1 MFSRILRRPSVL
13 HFNRKAAVTIFM
25 LIGVHLKEIHLKNL
39 KYEFKTYKMKSKIVK
54 SMKWSSKTKC
64 LNLTIM
70 SCRSILKKW
79 VRQKNL
85 CRNSTPKMFQ
95 FSIKSIKNQEIDF
108 YFIYLAIS
116 DINPHIIFLFLK
128 LFSKSDNHLFP
139 LK

>member
-1 MFSRILRRPSVL
+1 MDNLFESLYYFPVPKSYLDR
-13 HFNRKAAVTIFM
+13 NMTIFM
-25 LIGVHLKEIHLKNL
+25 LISVHLQKIHLKNL

-85 CRNSTPKMFQ
+85 CRNSIPKMLR
-95 FSIKSIKNQEIDF
+95 FSIKSIKNQFLDF
-108 YFIYLAIS
+108 YFIYLANS
-116 DINPHIIFLFLK
+116 DINPHIIFLLFK
-128 LFSKSDNHLFP
+128 LFS
-139 LK
+139 